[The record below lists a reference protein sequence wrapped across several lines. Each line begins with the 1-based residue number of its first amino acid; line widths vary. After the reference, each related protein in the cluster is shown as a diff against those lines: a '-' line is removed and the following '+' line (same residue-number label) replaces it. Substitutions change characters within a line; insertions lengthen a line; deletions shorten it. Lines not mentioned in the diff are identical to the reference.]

1 MSRKVFFKLIVPNYN
16 NIAYIKMCLDS
27 IVQQTFQNFI
37 CVVVDDMST
46 DMSDKL
52 VEYYERRYP
61 GKVKLIK
68 HTEKKYAGGA
78 RNTGLKYDKYEADYI
93 WFIDSDD
100 RLYGNDVLQK
110 MHDKIE
116 KSGNPDVLRVGSA
129 WNFNSR
135 LSNKRAYSD
144 LKFIIENTWHAPWWS
159 CISSKFSDITFQEG
173 LPIYNDALWFAK
185 LLDRI
190 DQKKV
195 VELEDQCYIYNRTTT
210 TGCHN
215 TLNDEVKKNAKK
227 KLEAALVAYKSKTEL
242 SQMFIDKILEVKCEK
257 KKKMEQQDNNQ
268 ITIAM
273 ATYPGRKDSWK
284 KVVDRLLPQCDRLCI
299 CFNGYDKLPDI
310 PKSNKIIAIVA
321 NGKNGIKDL
330 GCNNKMYW
338 LGDFP
343 GYYMTVDDDIEYP
356 TNYVSQMLEKIK
368 AYNDKVIVSLHGHI
382 YINVD
387 DGKIQFKNRRVFPFH
402 VKRNKDVYCHRVGMG
417 VAIMK
422 PAVIKIKKDIFLTAE
437 KNSGD
442 DEITALWAQLNKVPL
457 VCAAIKDIPKDKI
470 QKDTYCLWLDKTSM
484 NKRQAYLESYT
495 NWKLYTM
502 SNEEIFFRIIIP
514 TYNLGTL
521 IQRCVSSILS
531 QTFTSYKIII
541 VDDCST
547 DNTRQILQ
555 QMTKKYFGKIIYK
568 ELSKKMYGGGARNVG
583 LTYCTDSKYT
593 LFIDGDD
600 YYSNNNVLKTIYD
613 NIQKNNFPDL
623 IKLSYQQ
630 IKNKQ
635 NAGNNIMQNNFN
647 EIIKLHSPPTSCIK
661 TSLAPQ
667 FVADRIRFNDVVW
680 SLRVYDKINT
690 FSVVQTPCF
699 QYTLDENKE
708 SCQHAKL
715 DRKRIA
721 AIYQLISDLMLET
734 FKKPE
739 IRNQQKL
746 IISNKAKELQKN
758 NFYITMLD
766 I

>member
-1 MSRKVFFKLIVPNYN
+1 MSRKVFFKLIVPSYN
-16 NIAYIKMCLDS
+16 NMAYIKICLDS
-27 IVQQTFQNFI
+27 IVQQTFENFI
-37 CVVVDDMST
+37 CIVVDDMST

-61 GKVKLIK
+61 GKIKLIK

-78 RNTGLKYDKYEADYI
+78 RNTGLKYDKYEAEYV

-100 RLYGNDVLQK
+100 TLYGNDVLQK
-110 MHDKIE
+110 MHDKIL
-116 KSGNPDVLRVGSA
+116 KSGNPDVLRVGSM
-129 WNFNSR
+129 WQFKNG
-135 LSNKRAYSD
+135 LSSKRAYSD

-159 CISSKFSDITFQEG
+159 CISSKFADITFQERI
-173 LPIYNDALWFAK
+173 PIYNDVLWFAK

-195 VELEDQCYIYNRTTT
+195 VELEDKCYVYNRLSV

-215 TLNDEVKKNAKK
+215 TLADNDKKDAKK
-227 KLEAALVAYKSKTEL
+227 MLEAKLTTYTPNTEL
-242 SQMFIDKILEVKCEK
+242 SQLFIDKILELKCGK
-257 KKKMEQQDNNQ
+257 KQLIKNANEQ

-273 ATYPGRKDSWK
+273 ATYPGRKEAWR
-284 KVVDRLLPQCDRLCI
+284 KVVNTLLPQCDRLCI
-299 CFNGYDKLPDI
+299 CFNEYDKLPELPD
-310 PKSNKIIAIVA
+310 SDKIIAIVA

-356 TNYVSQMLEKIK
+356 ENYVSQMLDKIK
-368 AYNDKVIVSLHGHI
+368 KYEDKVIVSLHGHI
-382 YINVD
+382 YINSNK
-387 DGKIQFKNRRVFPFH
+387 GKIQFKNRRVFTFH
-402 VKRNKDVYCHRVGMG
+402 SKRTDDIYCHRVGMG

-422 PAVIKIKKDIFLTAE
+422 PSAINIKKDMFLNAE

-442 DEITALWAQLNKVPL
+442 DEITAIWAQFNKVPL
-457 VCAAIKDIPKDKI
+457 VCAAIKDIPKDKM
-470 QKDTYCLWLDKTSM
+470 QEDTYCLWLDKSSM
-484 NKRQAYLESYT
+484 NRRQAYLESYT
-495 NWKLYTM
+495 NWKIYTM
-502 SNEEIFFRIIIP
+502 NNEELFFRIIIP
-514 TYNLGTL
+514 TYNLGAL
-521 IQRCVSSILS
+521 IQRCVLSILS

-547 DNTRQILQ
+547 DNTREIIHQLL
-555 QMTKKYFGKIIYK
+555 KKYFGKIIYK
-568 ELSKKMYGGGARNVG
+568 ELDKKMYGGGARNVG
-583 LTYCTDSKYT
+583 MTFCTNAKYT

-600 YYSNNNVLKTIYD
+600 YYSNDNVLKTIYD

-623 IKLSYQQ
+623 VKLSYQQ

-635 NAGNNIMQNNFN
+635 NAGNNIIQNNFN
-647 EIIKLHSPPTSCIK
+647 AIIKLHGPASSCIK
-661 TSLAPQ
+661 SSLVPQ

-680 SLRVYDKINT
+680 SLRTYDKIDT
-690 FSVVQTPCF
+690 FSVVQIPCF

-734 FKKPE
+734 FNKQE
-739 IRNQQKL
+739 ICDQQKL
-746 IISNKAKELQKN
+746 IISNKAKELQNN
-758 NFYITMLD
+758 NFYISMLD
-766 I
+766 A